1 VDVYERRSEQ
11 AVETEGDIAP
21 TPVAYPSSTRDVDL
35 TGRPVWAAPATPG
48 LSASQ
53 RVVRTS
59 YVSAA
64 PVGYRARQ
72 LVWLAFGIV
81 AAFLALDL
89 IFHAA
94 GANISSAFVTFVY
107 NVGGAF
113 NMPFRNII
121 TGERPG
127 VATIEWADVIALGVY
142 AVAAWI
148 VDRFIAI
155 VRAPRDM
162 PHGTA

>member
-11 AVETEGDIAP
+11 AVETDGGVAP
-21 TPVAYPSSTRDVDL
+21 SPVAYPPGSPDVVDL
-35 TGRPVWAAPATPG
+35 AGR
-48 LSASQ
+48 SSRQ

-59 YVSAA
+59 YVSSA
-64 PVGYRARQ
+64 PTGYRARQ
-72 LVWLAFGIV
+72 FVWLAFGIV

-107 NVGGAF
+107 NIGGAF

-121 TGERPG
+121 AGGRPG

-142 AVAAWI
+142 AVAAWM
-148 VDRFIAI
+148 VERFIAI
-155 VRAPRDM
+155 VSAPRGT
-162 PHGTA
+162 PHSI